1 MVMLLSLGS
10 KKIHVMN
17 WNRRSEGESRLVKAR
32 TVTMRHLM
40 WKVRS
45 QWRLFMKSRQS
56 RMRFGYD
63 PESYSQNFDD
73 KSVILACCE

>member
-1 MVMLLSLGS
+1 MGDERRSVVMFLGLGS

-17 WNRRSEGESRLVKAR
+17 CYQRPSEPGLAVRV
-32 TVTMRHLM
+32 RHLV

-45 QWRLFMKSRQS
+45 QWRRLAMKSCRQS

-73 KSVILACCE
+73 GCFY